1 MSHPFV
7 MPTIPAELAEIIAT
21 HKGLF
26 GGFRM
31 ADDPD
36 PKDPAKTDSPK
47 VDPPDDPKADPKEDE
62 ALGEAG
68 KAALVKEREA
78 RKALEKQLAELTPM
92 KGTLDAL
99 RSALGGGSEVKPE
112 DALKALTDKVGALEH
127 QTLVERVARDHKI
140 TAEEDVKL
148 LSAMQSEDEIRALA
162 KRLATTE
169 EPDDKDKGKKP
180 RPDASAG
187 KGGGDSAGKT
197 GVSAGRDL
205 FKETHPSKTT

>member
-36 PKDPAKTDSPK
+36 PKDPAKTDPPK
-47 VDPPDDPKADPKEDE
+47 VDPPADPKADPKDGE

-78 RKALEKQLAELTPM
+78 RKALEKQLADLTPL
-92 KGTLDAL
+92 KGTIDAM
-99 RSALGGGSEVKPE
+99 RAALGGGNEVKPE

-140 TAEEDVKL
+140 TSEEDVKL
-148 LSAMQSEDEIRALA
+148 LSAMRSEDEIRALA

-169 EPDDKDKGKKP
+169 QPDDKDKGKKP

-187 KGGGDSAGKT
+187 KGGGDSAAPKSVAEIQAARRAAREAKT
-197 GVSAGRDL
+197 
-205 FKETHPSKTT
+205 K